1 MSRALVLAVVLTLV
15 LAVPVLAQDEGP
27 AATVTAAP
35 SLIGPTGAIV
45 TPTTELPPLKGFN
58 VGYHWLNNTLDT
70 SAKLNATPIDKLE
83 LGVTWYDPADPTLDQ
98 ETLFSAKYLLVKE
111 EGNNPAVAVGVWDI
125 ADDVDQ
131 TFYGVISK
139 GFNLKGEV
147 PITVNLGGGSGDML
161 DGFFGSV
168 KLALHEDVDVIGE
181 YDSSELNFGLRLRP
195 YQNLTVDLIT
205 VDNRV
210 DREFGAGLAYTATW

>member
-1 MSRALVLAVVLTLV
+1 
-15 LAVPVLAQDEGP
+15 
-27 AATVTAAP
+27 
-35 SLIGPTGAIV
+35 
-45 TPTTELPPLKGFN
+45 
-58 VGYHWLNNTLDT
+58 
-70 SAKLNATPIDKLE
+70 
-83 LGVTWYDPADPTLDQ
+83 
-98 ETLFSAKYLLVKE
+98 
-111 EGNNPAVAVGVWDI
+111 
-125 ADDVDQ
+125 
-131 TFYGVISK
+131 VISK